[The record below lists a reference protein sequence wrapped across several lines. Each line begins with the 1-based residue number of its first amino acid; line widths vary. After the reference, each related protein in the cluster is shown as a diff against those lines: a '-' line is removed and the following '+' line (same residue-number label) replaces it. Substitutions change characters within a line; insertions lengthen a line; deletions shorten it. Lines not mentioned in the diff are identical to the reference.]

1 MTRRTKS
8 AARKAREKAA
18 AEEGGAKLQNVE
30 KMMGELTIK
39 KEEGDEGEENGNNGG
54 EGGADLHDIEEMMI
68 QLNIKRE
75 EDADGGSSNHDGH
88 DQKGDDAILDCVE
101 LKEALNDLQNPK
113 SVDPKEEKKAN
124 GENSAPRMNRKLT
137 GKEQAKVQTNLVARW
152 QEYFGKRELAD
163 WQRLCGDLGLE
174 ADLPTKTQ
182 CRKALKTVHVSIK
195 QFLIVENRPGE
206 VEFFK
211 NPSQL
216 GRYCRKNRM
225 FMSSNELPKGDPL
238 RSLRRKMRF

>member
-1 MTRRTKS
+1 MTRRTKN

-18 AEEGGAKLQNVE
+18 TEEGGAKLQNLE

-39 KEEGDEGEENGNNGG
+39 KEEEAEGEENGNNGG
-54 EGGADLHDIEEMMI
+54 EGGADLRDIEEMMI

-75 EDADGGSSNHDGH
+75 DHANGGSNDDGH
-88 DQKGDDAILDCVE
+88 DQKGNDAILDCVE
-101 LKEALNDLQNPK
+101 LKEALDDLKNPK
-113 SVDPKEEKKAN
+113 NIDPNEEKKAN

-137 GKEQAKVQTNLVARW
+137 EKEQAKVQTNLVARW
-152 QEYFGKRELAD
+152 EEYFGKRELAD

-195 QFLIVENRPGE
+195 QFLSVENRPGE

-225 FMSSNELPKGDPL
+225 FMSSKELPKGDPL

>member
-18 AEEGGAKLQNVE
+18 AEEGGAKLQNLE

-39 KEEGDEGEENGNNGG
+39 KEEEEENGNNGG
-54 EGGADLHDIEEMMI
+54 EGGADLRDIEEMMI

-75 EDADGGSSNHDGH
+75 ENADGGSNDDGH
-88 DQKGDDAILDCVE
+88 DQKGNDAILDCVE
-101 LKEALNDLQNPK
+101 LKEALDGLKNPK
-113 SVDPKEEKKAN
+113 NVDPNEEKKAN

-137 GKEQAKVQTNLVARW
+137 QKEQAKVQTNLVARW
-152 QEYFGKRELAD
+152 EEYFGKRELAD

-195 QFLIVENRPGE
+195 QFLSVENRPGE

-225 FMSSNELPKGDPL
+225 FMSSKELPKGDPL

>member
-18 AEEGGAKLQNVE
+18 AEEGGAKLQNLE
-30 KMMGELTIK
+30 KMMGELAIK
-39 KEEGDEGEENGNNGG
+39 KEEEEGGGEENGNNGG
-54 EGGADLHDIEEMMI
+54 EGGPGLRDIEEMMI
-68 QLNIKRE
+68 QLDIKRE
-75 EDADGGSSNHDGH
+75 ENADGGSNDDGH
-88 DQKGDDAILDCVE
+88 GQKGNDAILDCVE
-101 LKEALNDLQNPK
+101 LKEALDDLKNLK
-113 SVDPKEEKKAN
+113 NVDPNEEKEAN
-124 GENSAPRMNRKLT
+124 GGNSAPRMNRKLT
-137 GKEQAKVQTNLVARW
+137 EKEQAKVQTNLVARW
-152 QEYFGKRELAD
+152 EEYFGKRELAD

-182 CRKALKTVHVSIK
+182 CRKTVHASIK
-195 QFLIVENRPGE
+195 QFLSVENRPGE

-225 FMSSNELPKGDPL
+225 FMSSKELPKGDPL

>member
-18 AEEGGAKLQNVE
+18 AEEGGAKLQNLE

-39 KEEGDEGEENGNNGG
+39 KEEEENGNNGG
-54 EGGADLHDIEEMMI
+54 EGGADLRDIEEMMI

-75 EDADGGSSNHDGH
+75 ENADGGSNDDGH
-88 DQKGDDAILDCVE
+88 DQKGNDVILDCVE
-101 LKEALNDLQNPK
+101 LKEALDDLKNPK
-113 SVDPKEEKKAN
+113 NVDPNEEEKAN

-137 GKEQAKVQTNLVARW
+137 QKEQAKVQTNLVARW
-152 QEYFGKRELAD
+152 EEYFGKRELAD

-182 CRKALKTVHVSIK
+182 CRKALQTVHVSIK
-195 QFLIVENRPGE
+195 QFLSVENRPGE

-225 FMSSNELPKGDPL
+225 FMSSKELPKGDPL

>member
-8 AARKAREKAA
+8 AARKAREKVA
-18 AEEGGAKLQNVE
+18 AEEGGAKLQNME
-30 KMMGELTIK
+30 KMMGELSIK
-39 KEEGDEGEENGNNGG
+39 KEDENEGEENGNNAG
-54 EGGADLHDIEEMMI
+54 EGGADLYDIEEMMI

-75 EDADGGSSNHDGH
+75 EDVDGSSSHDGQ
-88 DQKGDDAILDCVE
+88 DQKSNDAVLDCVE
-101 LKEALNDLQNPK
+101 LKKALDDLK
-113 SVDPKEEKKAN
+113 SPNEEKKAN
-124 GENSAPRMNRKLT
+124 GENSAPKMNRKLT
-137 GKEQAKVQTNLVARW
+137 EKEQAKVQTNLVARW
-152 QEYFGKRELAD
+152 EEYFGKRELAD
-163 WQRLCGDLGLE
+163 WQRLCGDLGLD

-195 QFLIVENRPGE
+195 QFLSVENRPSE

-225 FMSSNELPKGDPL
+225 FMSSKELPKGDPL

>member
-18 AEEGGAKLQNVE
+18 AEEGGAKLQNLE

-39 KEEGDEGEENGNNGG
+39 KEEGEGEENGNNGG
-54 EGGADLHDIEEMMI
+54 EGGADLRDIEEMMI

-75 EDADGGSSNHDGH
+75 ENADGGH
-88 DQKGDDAILDCVE
+88 DQKGNDATLDCVE
-101 LKEALNDLQNPK
+101 LKEALDDLKNPK
-113 SVDPKEEKKAN
+113 NIDPNEEKKAN

-137 GKEQAKVQTNLVARW
+137 EKEQAKVQTNLVARW
-152 QEYFGKRELAD
+152 EEYFGKRELAD

-195 QFLIVENRPGE
+195 QFLSVENRPGE

-225 FMSSNELPKGDPL
+225 FMSSKELPKGDPL

>member
-18 AEEGGAKLQNVE
+18 AEEGGVKLQNLE
-30 KMMGELTIK
+30 KMMGELTIE
-39 KEEGDEGEENGNNGG
+39 KEEGEGEENGNNGG
-54 EGGADLHDIEEMMI
+54 EGGADLRDIEEMMI

-75 EDADGGSSNHDGH
+75 ENADGGSNDGGH
-88 DQKGDDAILDCVE
+88 DQKGNDAILDCVE
-101 LKEALNDLQNPK
+101 LKEALDDLKNPK
-113 SVDPKEEKKAN
+113 NIDPNEEKKAN

-137 GKEQAKVQTNLVARW
+137 EKEQAKVQTNLVARW
-152 QEYFGKRELAD
+152 EEYFGKRELAD

-195 QFLIVENRPGE
+195 QFLSVENRPGE

-225 FMSSNELPKGDPL
+225 FMSSKELPKGDPL